1 MWVRQEGTEQ
11 GRQRTF
17 EGKDGVG
24 PVGIPQRSKIGTFAS
39 GDRVGWAGDAL
50 RWGPHE
56 WGGHLLR
63 MMMIPS
69 TNMIV
74 ARVIPTVCTVA

>member
-1 MWVRQEGTEQ
+1 MQVGQEGTEQ

-17 EGKDGVG
+17 KGKDGVG
-24 PVGIPQRSKIGTFAS
+24 PAGIPQRSKIGI
-39 GDRVGWAGDAL
+39 RVGWAGDPL
-50 RWGPHE
+50 RWGPRT

-63 MMMIPS
+63 IMMIPR